1 MTTETLQLNVTG
13 LPAGTRATL
22 ERISHQ
28 TGRSLED
35 CLRELIER
43 QVLSQSPVDEASVSN
58 GDSVGA
64 TTNNGAA
71 EGFDPSRRRE
81 YEWINQ
87 HRDEYAG
94 RYVAL
99 AGDQLVA
106 HAATLREL
114 HKLVRDA
121 KAHRP
126 FFARIEAKDELPF
139 GGW

>member
-1 MTTETLQLNVTG
+1 MTTETLQLTVTG
-13 LPAGTRATL
+13 LPVGTRATL
-22 ERISHQ
+22 ERIGIQ

-35 CLRELIER
+35 CLRELIES
-43 QVLSQSPVDEASVSN
+43 QVLSRQPMDETLSPKSE
-58 GDSVGA
+58 SVGVA
-64 TTNNGAA
+64 ANNGAT
-71 EGFDPSRRRE
+71 EGFDPLRRRE
-81 YEWINQ
+81 YEWINE

-99 AGDQLVA
+99 AGDQLVV

-114 HKLVRDA
+114 HKLVRA
-121 KAHRP
+121 TNAHRP

>member
-1 MTTETLQLNVTG
+1 MTTETLQLTVTG
-13 LPAGTRATL
+13 LPVGTRATL
-22 ERISHQ
+22 ERIGSQ

-35 CLRELIER
+35 CLRELIENET
-43 QVLSQSPVDEASVSN
+43 LSQPSVREAHTPNHEPTHMTASN
-58 GDSVGA
+58 GM
-64 TTNNGAA
+64 A
-71 EGFDPSRRRE
+71 EGFDPLRRHE

-87 HRDEYAG
+87 HRGEYAG

-99 AGDQLVA
+99 MGNRLVA

-114 HKLVRDA
+114 HTLARAA

>member
-1 MTTETLQLNVTG
+1 MTTETLQLTVTG

-22 ERISHQ
+22 ERIGHQ

-35 CLRELIER
+35 YLRELIEVEV
-43 QVLSQSPVDEASVSN
+43 QSQQPPHKAMSN
-58 GDSVGA
+58 ETKES
-64 TTNNGAA
+64 
-71 EGFDPSRRRE
+71 FDPLRRRE

-87 HRDEYAG
+87 HQDEYAG

-99 AGDQLVA
+99 VGDRLVA

-114 HKLVRDA
+114 HKLVRNTQ
-121 KAHRP
+121 AHRP

>member
-13 LPAGTRATL
+13 LPLGTRAEL
-22 ERISHQ
+22 ERIGNQ
-28 TGRSLED
+28 TGRSMED

-43 QVLSQSPVDEASVSN
+43 QVLLPPPIDEAAASN
-58 GDSVGA
+58 GESVGVA
-64 TTNNGAA
+64 ANNGAT
-71 EGFDPSRRRE
+71 ESFDPLRRRE

-99 AGDQLVA
+99 LGDRLVA

-114 HKLVRDA
+114 HTLARA
-121 KAHRP
+121 ASARRP